1 MNKISKLNNYM
12 NNKTL
17 DLDRIIDEFTPYIKT
32 VINNMVGDN
41 LSFEDKEEILTDT
54 FFILWKNRDLEII
67 HLESYLAGI
76 SRNLIKE
83 KFKKLN
89 IIYSLDDFENVIEF
103 DDNIDMIT
111 DQREKLSRLEIGY
124 KALNE
129 EEFKILTMFY
139 YSFKSIK
146 EIAKELK
153 LSETNVKTKLF
164 RIRKKLKKFLM

>member
-1 MNKISKLNNYM
+1 MGSIRRIEKQNNQDV
-12 NNKTL
+12 
-17 DLDRIIDEFTPYIKT
+17 DLDKIIDEYSSYIKT
-32 VINNMVGDN
+32 VINNMAGKN
-41 LSFEDKEEILTDT
+41 LSYEDKEEVLIDT
-54 FFILWKNRDLEII
+54 FFIFWKNKDIKVFHI
-67 HLESYLAGI
+67 ESYLAGI
-76 SRNLIKE
+76 ARNLIKE

-89 IIYSLDDFENVIEF
+89 IIYNLDDFENVIEF

-111 DQREKLSRLEIGY
+111 NQREKLSRLEIGY

-146 EIAKELK
+146 DIAKELK